1 MDAFSEEWHNEWK
14 HEWSGDIPKSP
25 EWKDG
30 TTIKNGD
37 SIPGWKVTNTHANG
51 HFSEEYLPWED
62 KQSDGKKSETK
73 SWYTFM
79 LQTKNHLA
87 QELKQIREDP
97 AAPAPAGAAVETAG
111 GLGYDMDAFSE
122 EWHNEW
128 KHEWSGDIP
137 KSPEWKDGTTI
148 KNGDSVPGWKVT
160 NTHANGH
167 FSEEYLPWEDKQSDG
182 KKSEAKSWYT
192 LAQKTT
198 ADFKNFRGR
207 AQRLAEDPAAPAP
220 AGAAVETAGGLG
232 YDHDAFNAEWNKEWK
247 HEWSGDIPK
256 SPVWKKGETIKNGH
270 TVPGWKVTN
279 THANGHFSEEYLP
292 WEDAQSD
299 MKPSESKSWYT

>member
-1 MDAFSEEWHNEWK
+1 MDAFSEEWNK
-14 HEWSGDIPKSP
+14 
-25 EWKDG
+25 
-30 TTIKNGD
+30 
-37 SIPGWKVTNTHANG
+37 
-51 HFSEEYLPWED
+51 
-62 KQSDGKKSETK
+62 
-73 SWYTFM
+73 
-79 LQTKNHLA
+79 
-87 QELKQIREDP
+87 
-97 AAPAPAGAAVETAG
+97 
-111 GLGYDMDAFSE
+111 
-122 EWHNEW
+122 EW

-247 HEWSGDIPK
+247 HEWAGDIPK
-256 SPVWKKGETIKNGH
+256 SPNWKKGETIENGH

-292 WEDAQSD
+292 WEDKQSD
-299 MKPSESKSWYT
+299 SKKTEAKSWYTLFQKTSSDFKGFLSHVTGLGEDPPAAAPAGALGYDHDAFNAEWRSEWKHEWSGDIPKSPKWEKGETIENGHTVPGWKVTNTHANGHFSEEYLPWEDKQSDGKKTE